1 MRQTACPLQ
10 FVCIAV
16 NSHAFI
22 HGEPP
27 KRGMGGCI
35 GKVYH
40 VWNGVKMMEWKRDIR
55 TSGEVIKIEGFFPGT
70 GERGEYL
77 TFPSLERTG
86 IVRHLIT
93 TRFGG
98 VSEGEFSTMNFSF
111 SRGDSEE
118 HVRENYQRISRVLG
132 CNTEDMVASQQTH
145 TTNIRQVTEN
155 DRGKGVTRPLDYQ
168 NVDGLMTNESG
179 LALVTFFADCVPLL
193 FVDPVHH
200 AIGSAHSGWRGTAA
214 KMGQHMVTAL
224 GDTFGTRPEDLQAAI
239 GPSIC
244 QACYEVSE
252 DVAEQFVDLDKEAEL
267 LKQEILV
274 KRIYRSGLEGGIPRV
289 VCPGASKGKYQ
300 LDLWLANLLIL
311 LQAGIPLQQI
321 AVTDICTMHN
331 SRRLFSHRA
340 SGGRRGN
347 MAAFLM
353 LI

>member
-1 MRQTACPLQ
+1 MQWT
-10 FVCIAV
+10 
-16 NSHAFI
+16 
-22 HGEPP
+22 
-27 KRGMGGCI
+27 
-35 GKVYH
+35 
-40 VWNGVKMMEWKRDIR
+40 RDVR
-55 TSGEVIKIEGFFPGT
+55 TSGEVIKINNFYPGA

-86 IVRHLIT
+86 IIRHLVT

-111 SRGDSEE
+111 SRGDRED
-118 HVRENYQRISRVLG
+118 HVRENYQRISRVLD
-132 CNTEDMVASQQTH
+132 CCPEDMVASQQTH
-145 TTNIRQVTEN
+145 TTNIRLVTGN

-168 NVDGLMTNESG
+168 NVDGLMTNEPG

-200 AIGSAHSGWRGTAA
+200 AIGSAHSGWRGTAYR
-214 KMGQHMVTAL
+214 MGQCMVKAM
-224 GDTFGTRPEDLQAAI
+224 GEAFGTRPENIQAAI

-244 QACYEVSE
+244 QACYEVSG
-252 DVAEQFVDLDKEAEL
+252 DVAERFLDLDNETML
-267 LKQEILV
+267 LKQEILA
-274 KRIYRSGLEGGIPRV
+274 KGIYRSGLDGGIPRV
-289 VCPGASKGKYQ
+289 VEQGASEGKYQ

-331 SRRLFSHRA
+331 DSRLFSHRA

-347 MAAFLM
+347 IAAFLI
-353 LI
+353 LDE

>member
-1 MRQTACPLQ
+1 MQWT
-10 FVCIAV
+10 
-16 NSHAFI
+16 
-22 HGEPP
+22 
-27 KRGMGGCI
+27 
-35 GKVYH
+35 
-40 VWNGVKMMEWKRDIR
+40 RDIR
-55 TSGEVIKIEGFFPGT
+55 TSGEVIKINSFYPGT
-70 GERGEYL
+70 GEKGEYL
-77 TFPSLERTG
+77 TYPSLERTG
-86 IVRHLIT
+86 IIRHLIT
-93 TRFGG
+93 TRLGG

-132 CNTEDMVASQQTH
+132 CRPEDMVASQQTH

-168 NVDGLMTNESG
+168 NVDGLMTNEPG
-179 LALVTFFADCVPLL
+179 IALVTFFADCVPLL

-214 KMGQHMVTAL
+214 KMGQCMVTAMK
-224 GDTFGTRPEDLQAAI
+224 DTFGTRLEDLIVAI

-244 QACYEVSE
+244 QVCYEVSE
-252 DVAEQFVDLDKEAEL
+252 DVAEQFFYLDNETEA
-267 LKQEILV
+267 LKQEILA
-274 KRIYRSGLEGGIPRV
+274 KGTYRSGVDGGIPRV
-289 VCPGASKGKYQ
+289 VYQGASEGKFQ

-331 SRRLFSHRA
+331 ASRLFSHRA

-347 MAAFLM
+347 IAAFLM
-353 LI
+353 LNK

>member
-1 MRQTACPLQ
+1 MQWT
-10 FVCIAV
+10 
-16 NSHAFI
+16 
-22 HGEPP
+22 
-27 KRGMGGCI
+27 
-35 GKVYH
+35 
-40 VWNGVKMMEWKRDIR
+40 RDIR
-55 TSGEVIKIEGFFPGT
+55 TSGEVIKIESFFPGT

-86 IVRHLIT
+86 IIRHLIT

-98 VSEGEFSTMNFSF
+98 VSEGEFSTMNFSV

-168 NVDGLMTNESG
+168 NVDGLMTNEPG

-193 FVDPVHH
+193 FVDPVHY
-200 AIGSAHSGWRGTAA
+200 AIGSAHSGWRGTAE
-214 KMGQHMVTAL
+214 KMGQCMVKAM
-224 GDTFGTRPEDLQAAI
+224 GEAFGTRPEDLQAAI

-244 QACYEVSE
+244 QSCYEVSE
-252 DVAEQFVDLDKEAEL
+252 DVAERFADLDTESGG
-267 LKQEILV
+267 LKQEIMA
-274 KRIYRSGLEGGIPRV
+274 KGIYRSGIDGGIPRV
-289 VCPGASKGKYQ
+289 VDQGAAKGKYQ

-311 LQAGIPLQQI
+311 LQAGIPLQRI
-321 AVTDICTMHN
+321 AVTDICTMQN
-331 SRRLFSHRA
+331 SSRLFSHRA